1 MKSFIHSCAKRVSQD
16 SFLSLTFEFYAL
28 FSGKHEITTDTFGSA
43 LNSIHPQR
51 LDLLFLCVNLLP
63 FPLIHSELYTQQIGH
78 PSFTISLYS
87 IFAYKNTHNNLFAQT
102 YINPVT
108 LFS

>member
-63 FPLIHSELYTQQIGH
+63 FPLIHSENTAIYTTTRT
-78 PSFTISLYS
+78 SFIHD
-87 IFAYKNTHNNLFAQT
+87 FALF
-102 YINPVT
+102 NFR
-108 LFS
+108 L

>member
-1 MKSFIHSCAKRVSQD
+1 MMSFIHSCAKSVGQD

-63 FPLIHSELYTQQIGH
+63 FPLIHSENTAIYTTNRT
-78 PSFTISLYS
+78 SFIHD
-87 IFAYKNTHNNLFAQT
+87 FALF
-102 YINPVT
+102 NFR
-108 LFS
+108 L

>member
-1 MKSFIHSCAKRVSQD
+1 MKSFIHSCAKSVSQD

-63 FPLIHSELYTQQIGH
+63 FPLIHS
-78 PSFTISLYS
+78 
-87 IFAYKNTHNNLFAQT
+87 
-102 YINPVT
+102 
-108 LFS
+108 